1 MNLLQMVQ
9 EASKSAA
16 IPPPFSLSE
25 TDADSVLLTRFLN
38 DAGSECARRVDWGG
52 MRVTTTI
59 SGTGA
64 ADTFNLPGDYD
75 RLCAGLSIS
84 ASGNPLRGSLTQDE
98 WNSLTQVIGI
108 PRYFYLTGARIG
120 FFPYMRTTDTAKI
133 SYLSKNW
140 AIDDAGTKPA
150 MVLAED
156 RATIPDD
163 VLIAGA
169 VWRWR
174 RHVGKDFSDYVA
186 EFEAIL
192 ADRSKFDGGG
202 RQP

>member
-9 EASKSAA
+9 EVAKNAA
-16 IPPPFSLSE
+16 IPPPVSLSDS
-25 TDADSVLLTRFLN
+25 DADSVLLTRFLN
-38 DAGSECARRVDWGG
+38 DAGSECARRFDWGG
-52 MRVTTTI
+52 FRVETNI

-64 ADTFNLPGDYD
+64 ADTFNLPSDYE

-84 ASGNPLRGSLTQDE
+84 VSGNPLRGSLTQDE
-98 WNSLTQVIGI
+98 WNSLTPAIGV
-108 PRYFYLTGARIG
+108 PRYFYLTGSRIA
-120 FFPYMRTTDTAKI
+120 FFPYMRTTNTAKI

-140 AIDDAGTKPA
+140 ALDDAGPKPV
-150 MVLAED
+150 MVAAED

-174 RHVGKDFSDYVA
+174 RHVGKDFADHVA